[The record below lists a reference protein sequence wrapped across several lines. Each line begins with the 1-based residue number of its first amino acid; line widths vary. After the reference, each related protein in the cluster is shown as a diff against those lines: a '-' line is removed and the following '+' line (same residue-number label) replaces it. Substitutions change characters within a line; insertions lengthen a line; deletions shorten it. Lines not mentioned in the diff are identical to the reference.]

1 MGVIVVKV
9 SGEVFDMSKT
19 SPDSRITDVA
29 RQLVDIAEE
38 GRRLVAVTGGGK
50 MARLYIELG
59 RKLGASEAELDE
71 VGIEVTRLNARL
83 LITSLSGIAHPVVP
97 RTLDDVLL
105 AHTTSRIVV
114 TGGFQPGH
122 STNAV
127 AALIAEGLKADLLI
141 NATDVDGIYDKD
153 PKLYRDAKKYS
164 VVRVQDLEN
173 MILSYESYA
182 GTYELMD
189 ITALKIVAR
198 SKIPTIITKYTNI
211 LDATRGE
218 DVGTKVI

>member
-1 MGVIVVKV
+1 MVKV